1 MRAVLIVPALVLAF
15 VMAPDALAAQDQQVA
30 ITSAP
35 IQQRLDT
42 RFRVFPTDN
51 IWTLLLLDTSNG
63 RVWQMQY
70 ALSDSTF
77 AGRFVINST
86 PLVAT
91 AEAKPGRFTLYATH
105 NMFNFVLLDQE
116 NGRAWQIQWSQNA
129 KSRGIINDLST
140 EQP

>member
-1 MRAVLIVPALVLAF
+1 MRAVLIAPALVLAF
-15 VMAPDALAAQDQQVA
+15 VMDPQALAAQDQQVA

-35 IQQRLDT
+35 IQQRLDA
-42 RFRVFPTDN
+42 RFRIVPTDN
-51 IWTLLLLDTSNG
+51 IWTLLLLDTANG

-70 ALSDSTF
+70 ALSDSTS
-77 AGRFVINST
+77 AGRFVINSK

-91 AEAKPGRFTLYATH
+91 AEAKPGRFTIYATH

-116 NGRAWQIQWSQNA
+116 NGHAWQIQWSQNA